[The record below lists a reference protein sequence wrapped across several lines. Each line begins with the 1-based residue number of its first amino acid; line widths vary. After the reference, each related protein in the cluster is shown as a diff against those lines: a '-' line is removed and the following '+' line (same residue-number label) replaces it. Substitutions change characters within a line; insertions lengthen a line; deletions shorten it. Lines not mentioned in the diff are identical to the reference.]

1 MERVPGEKL
10 VLALDL
16 VLSRGF
22 NVSFFFVAKRGQM
35 Q

>member
-10 VLALDL
+10 VLVLDL

-22 NVSFFFVAKRGQM
+22 NVSFFVAKRGQM